1 MCALRCQLTVRI
13 EGGPGTS
20 TRPTSSNPLCSSCAL
35 STSSHPIPL
44 IQLFQQLP
52 PHTCVVCGHQK
63 VLGRLFT
70 RARMSVRQK
79 VGLYHIELPGECM
92 SLCVYVCVTYVSLGV
107 SSSWQPHTASSTQPH
122 RTTHGERARTRGRRP
137 LLLPT
142 FAPTEC
148 IGCITHMQNASTI
161 ASHTNTINT
170 RTLAKKTSAI
180 HNKQAQRTTN

>member
-20 TRPTSSNPLCSSCAL
+20 RPTSSNPLCSSCAL

-52 PHTCVVCGHQK
+52 PPTCVVCGHQK
-63 VLGRLFT
+63 SPRPSIYKSYIGCQFGKRLDCIISNCQ
-70 RARMSVRQK
+70 ANACLCV
-79 VGLYHIELPGECM
+79 CM
-92 SLCVYVCVTYVSLGV
+92 CVSHMDTHVSLCV
-107 SSSWQPHTASSTQPH
+107 SSSWQPHNSTQLH
-122 RTTHGERARTRGRRP
+122 TTQHGERARTRGRRP

-148 IGCITHMQNASTI
+148 MV
-161 ASHTNTINT
+161 ASHTC
-170 RTLAKKTSAI
+170 RMHQRL
-180 HNKQAQRTTN
+180 HRKQTQ